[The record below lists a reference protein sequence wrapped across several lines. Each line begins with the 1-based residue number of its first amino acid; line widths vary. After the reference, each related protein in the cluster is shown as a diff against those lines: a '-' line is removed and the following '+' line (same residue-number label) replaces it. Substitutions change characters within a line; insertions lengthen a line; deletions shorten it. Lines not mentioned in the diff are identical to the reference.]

1 MKKVSLLQL
10 FWTFFKIG
18 AFTFGGGY
26 AMISLLSEEL
36 VKNKKW
42 ITDADM
48 LDMIVIAEST
58 PGVIAVNTA
67 TGVGFKTRG
76 VIGAIISTLAVVL
89 PSYITI
95 SVVYFVITALEGNI
109 WWNSAMKGINACVTV
124 LVVNAF
130 LKMVKQLPRNW
141 FSAIMLIVA
150 FGIATFIPA
159 VNVIL
164 LILAGAVIGIV
175 IACISRARHPM
186 VNVDNVEQS
195 SEKEDE

>member
-1 MKKVSLLQL
+1 MKKVSLMQL

-67 TGVGFKTRG
+67 TSVGFKTRG
-76 VIGAIISTLAVVL
+76 IIGAVIATFAVVL
-89 PSYITI
+89 PSYIII
-95 SVVYFVITALEGNI
+95 SAVYYAIAALEGNI
-109 WWNSAMKGINACVTV
+109 WWNSALKGINACVTV

-141 FSAIMLIVA
+141 FSAVMLIAA
-150 FGIATFIPA
+150 FGIATFLPV

-164 LILAGAVIGIV
+164 IILAGAVIGIV
-175 IACISRARHPM
+175 IACISRARRPM
-186 VNVDNVEQS
+186 VNVENVEQS
-195 SEKEDE
+195 EKEEK

>member
-1 MKKVSLLQL
+1 
-10 FWTFFKIG
+10 
-18 AFTFGGGY
+18 
-26 AMISLLSEEL
+26 
-36 VKNKKW
+36 
-42 ITDADM
+42 
-48 LDMIVIAEST
+48 
-58 PGVIAVNTA
+58 
-67 TGVGFKTRG
+67 
-76 VIGAIISTLAVVL
+76 
-89 PSYITI
+89 
-95 SVVYFVITALEGNI
+95 
-109 WWNSAMKGINACVTV
+109 MKGINACVTV

-195 SEKEDE
+195 SEKEGE

>member
-1 MKKVSLLQL
+1 MKKVSLLDL

-36 VKNKKW
+36 VKHKKW

-67 TGVGFKTRG
+67 TSVGFKTRG
-76 VIGAIISTLAVVL
+76 VLGAIISTLGVVL
-89 PSYITI
+89 PSYIII
-95 SVVYFVITALEGNI
+95 SIVYFVITALEGNI
-109 WWNSAMKGINACVTV
+109 WWTSALKGINACVTV

-150 FGIATFIPA
+150 FGIATFLPV

-164 LILAGAVIGIV
+164 LIIAGAVIGII
-175 IACISRARHPM
+175 IACITRAKRPM
-186 VNVDNVEQS
+186 VNVDNNQQS
-195 SEKEDE
+195 SDEEDQ

>member
-36 VKNKKW
+36 VKNKKG

-67 TGVGFKTRG
+67 TGVGLKTRG
-76 VIGAIISTLAVVL
+76 FWGSIIATLAVVL

-109 WWNSAMKGINACVTV
+109 WWNSALKGINACVTV